1 MAYDFIQRLPQGLN
15 TNFGEIGGILSGG
28 QKQRIAL
35 ARAVLRKP
43 DLLILDEATSA
54 LDMKNEKNVQ
64 EAIENVSR
72 QFKMTTVV
80 IAHRLNTIINADMI
94 YVLNQGEVVEKGNH
108 NELIN
113 NGQMYA
119 EYYKSQQSAMKA
131 FQAAERNFKD
141 ADKNESEDL
150 KSQHSNEINFE
161 DDVSALQTS
170 FNLLSFTKPKIYVFI
185 SLLGAIYVG
194 CSFTSITIPF
204 AKQAF
209 KIIEKESDHEKWK
222 AIWYC
227 EIILGSMTVAVLIV
241 QTCARYFFLRRTTDK
256 LSINMRSETFKTL
269 VKQPIQFF
277 DAKSNS
283 IGSLVGMLASDIR
296 HLNGNSVEYY
306 LLTLQGISALI

>member
-1 MAYDFIQRLPQGLN
+1 MAYDFIQKLPQGLN

-54 LDMKNEKNVQ
+54 LDMKNEKKVQ
-64 EAIENVSR
+64 EAIENVSK
-72 QFKMTTVV
+72 QFRMTTVV

-131 FQAAERNFKD
+131 FQTAERNYKD
-141 ADKNESEDL
+141 ADKNETESEDF
-150 KSQHSNEINFE
+150 KSQHSKDINFE
-161 DDVSALQTS
+161 DDVSAFQTS
-170 FNLLSFTKPKIYVFI
+170 INLFSFTKPKIYVFI
-185 SLLGAIYVG
+185 TLLGAIYVG
-194 CSFTSITIPF
+194 CSFACLSIPF

-209 KIIEKESDHEKWK
+209 KVIEKDSDHEKWK
-222 AIWYC
+222 AIWY
-227 EIILGSMTVAVLIV
+227 
-241 QTCARYFFLRRTTDK
+241 
-256 LSINMRSETFKTL
+256 
-269 VKQPIQFF
+269 
-277 DAKSNS
+277 
-283 IGSLVGMLASDIR
+283 
-296 HLNGNSVEYY
+296 
-306 LLTLQGISALI
+306 